1 MFLTVAAIIAGL
13 AALGV
18 AAAVIAYLA
27 IKKVREKFA
36 KMREEALRRAEKS
49 FLARYKDGNYET
61 VATGIW
67 NDQSER
73 VVDGTVWKA
82 EALDPELSSNID
94 YNEVLFGN

>member
-1 MFLTVAAIIAGL
+1 MFLTISAIIAGL

-18 AAAVIAYLA
+18 AAAVIAYLT

-36 KMREEALRRAEKS
+36 RMKEEALRRAEKS

-61 VATGIW
+61 VTTGIW
-67 NDQSER
+67 DDQSAR

-82 EALDPELSSNID
+82 EALDPELSGNINC
-94 YNEVLFGN
+94 NEVLFGN